1 MSGYQFFAVE
11 CLAEVVVKKNISV
24 LLQSFPARL
33 IGSENESRIW
43 SNTGSNAL
51 IVPLQAFCNQWSL
64 QLVKLT
70 LN

>member
-11 CLAEVVVKKNISV
+11 CLAEVVVEKKKPV

-43 SNTGSNAL
+43 SNTG
-51 IVPLQAFCNQWSL
+51 
-64 QLVKLT
+64 
-70 LN
+70 